1 MKKLMPSLKNSG
13 ILKYLRE
20 LSIVIIGV
28 LTTLAIT
35 QIITQNSKQKEV
47 KEIMGL
53 IKTELMTI

>member
-1 MKKLMPSLKNSG
+1 MPSLKNSG